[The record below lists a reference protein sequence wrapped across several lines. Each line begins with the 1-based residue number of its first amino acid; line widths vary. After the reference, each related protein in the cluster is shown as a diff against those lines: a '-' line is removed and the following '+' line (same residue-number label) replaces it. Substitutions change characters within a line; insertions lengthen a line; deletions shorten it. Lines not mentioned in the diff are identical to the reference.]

1 MLPMAKLKVG
11 LESLK
16 LTQVQTYIQS
26 GNVVFQAKSGTSA
39 SLTKKIL
46 DLVEAEHGFRP
57 QLILL
62 TAAELRQAVANNPYP
77 DATSEPKSLHFFF
90 LATVPK
96 QANME
101 AIEQIKGDDES
112 YQLIDKV
119 FYLHAPAG
127 IGRSKLA
134 VKAEKHLGV
143 VATARNYR
151 TVETLLSMADLT
163 KDS

>member
-62 TAAELRQAVANNPYP
+62 TAAELRQAVADNPYP

-119 FYLHAPAG
+119 FYLHRTRRYRSIEVGSQSRKAL
-127 IGRSKLA
+127 GR
-134 VKAEKHLGV
+134 
-143 VATARNYR
+143 RR
-151 TVETLLSMADLT
+151 
-163 KDS
+163 